1 MASATSESRGASVP
15 LKLPRLPA
23 HADVQKRPLMH
34 PPIPSPYKSSDS
46 PKIVYVGTKT
56 PFISAVKRVRSL
68 LKEAD
73 KRATQSALSQKKHR
87 QRGDPILAAAK
98 ASIDKEGPQEG
109 VTIKA
114 TGKAIEKATELAL
127 FFQQQEDCRVTL
139 RTGTVDAID
148 DIVEKPSAKRK
159 KPADDDEEEELP
171 ETRIRKT
178 SVLEVIV
185 TLR

>member
-1 MASATSESRGASVP
+1 MADGKPVPTGASAPA
-15 LKLPRLPA
+15 KLPRFPA

-34 PPIPSPYKSSDS
+34 PPIPSPYKSSDT
-46 PKIVYVGTKT
+46 PKIVYVSAKT

-73 KRATQSALSQKKHR
+73 KRATQSVLSQKKHK
-87 QRGDPILAAAK
+87 QRGDPIIAAAQ
-98 ASIDKEGPQEG
+98 ASINRDTPSEG

-114 TGKAIEKATELAL
+114 TGKAIEKATELAW

-148 DIVEKPSAKRK
+148 DVVEKPSAKRK
-159 KPADDDEEEELP
+159 RPDNEDDDELP
-171 ETRIRKT
+171 ETRMRKT
-178 SVLEVIV
+178 SLLEVIV